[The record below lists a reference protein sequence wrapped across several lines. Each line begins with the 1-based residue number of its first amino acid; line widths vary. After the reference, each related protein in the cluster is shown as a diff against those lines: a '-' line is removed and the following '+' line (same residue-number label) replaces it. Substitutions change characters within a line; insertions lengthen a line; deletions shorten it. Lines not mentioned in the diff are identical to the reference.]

1 VKYEFLSFGVIGYR
15 DLHGDVSPPQSVTV
29 SFLHV
34 LSPFSLSTFHLLP
47 MSIFTYLIS
56 SMNGGDK
63 MGMVEVATG

>member
-15 DLHGDVSPPQSVTV
+15 VLHGDVSPPQSVTI

-34 LSPFSLSTFHLLP
+34 LSPFSLSNFHLP
-47 MSIFTYLIS
+47 MPIFTYLIS